1 MGWELAGFTCD
12 RGKTASFP
20 QGTPKGAAEAFARA
34 DAFAKQHGVVFGT
47 RADLARWQ
55 ADASRSTYVLD
66 VRDPAEYAAGHMPG
80 SRSAPGGQLVQ
91 ATDQWVAVRHAH
103 IVLVDDTG
111 TRARM
116 TAGWLRQLGG
126 WEVMVLTD
134 GLNGAL
140 ATGPWQPESPEAAAV
155 KLPSLT
161 PEELAAESVKGGVQ
175 VIDLARSIDFRDGHI
190 PGAHWGIRTRLEK
203 LRGALAGARLIA
215 IAAPDPAQAS
225 LAAPEA
231 AALTGLPVFILE
243 GGTKAWRA
251 AGLPLEAD
259 RRNPIDADCA
269 DFYLRPYDRNDG
281 VEAAMREYLSWE
293 IDLVHEV
300 AKDGDAPFGHWH

>member
-1 MGWELAGFTCD
+1 
-12 RGKTASFP
+12 
-20 QGTPKGAAEAFARA
+20 
-34 DAFAKQHGVVFGT
+34 
-47 RADLARWQ
+47 
-55 ADASRSTYVLD
+55 
-66 VRDPAEYAAGHMPG
+66 
-80 SRSAPGGQLVQ
+80 
-91 ATDQWVAVRHAH
+91 
-103 IVLVDDTG
+103 
-111 TRARM
+111 
-116 TAGWLRQLGG
+116 
-126 WEVMVLTD
+126 
-134 GLNGAL
+134 
-140 ATGPWQPESPEAAAV
+140 V

-175 VIDLARSIDFRDGHI
+175 VIDLARSIDFRDGHV

-203 LRGALAGARLIA
+203 LCGALAGARLIA
-215 IAAPDPAQAS
+215 IAAPDPAQAA

-231 AALTGLPVFILE
+231 AALTGLPVFILG

-251 AGLPLEAD
+251 AGLPMEAD
-259 RRNPIDADCA
+259 RRIPADADCA